1 MRKYMKYSQLIIVIS
16 PSCANTKA
24 EYTTTYD
31 TKMMNELRINCDR
44 SVNSFKL
51 KIHIMVMVICN
62 TINSKVNETMSVHSK
77 MVIKLAF
84 SAVRE
89 SIKVLIRIVT
99 IA

>member
-1 MRKYMKYSQLIIVIS
+1 MRFSQLIIVIS

-24 EYTTTYD
+24 AYTTMYD
-31 TKMMNELRINCDR
+31 PNIIKELRINCER

-51 KIHIMVMVICN
+51 KIQIIVIAICN
-62 TINSKVNETMSVHSK
+62 TINSKVNETMSVHSRI
-77 MVIKLAF
+77 VIKLAF

-89 SIKVLIRIVT
+89 SINVRIRMVT